1 MDKESDIQ
9 ALKNIRNRL
18 NNDVMSIIDLI
29 TSEFM
34 SGKQDS
40 KFAKGHVPHWG
51 LLRMSIPIAESIG
64 ALLYDNESTVQNLT
78 DIFENNLSSY
88 NLNYKNLAN
97 ILIMLY
103 RHPLIHSDE
112 IRSIKTSGYHIGWSL
127 DITNPMKH
135 LKVIKFKEQ
144 EGRFNIHFDTEEFIH
159 DLNSLLDSLIVRAGN
174 NEWEGKLG
182 ERYIKWTNIDLDDS
196 EQTRKLHIG
205 KSVSKKIRTEEVP
218 MLEDLSKDTSYPD

>member
-1 MDKESDIQ
+1 MGRKDDIQ
-9 ALKNIRNRL
+9 ALKNIKGRL
-18 NNDVMSIIDLI
+18 DDVRSIIELI

-40 KFAKGHVPHWG
+40 KFAKGHVPHWC

-78 DIFENNLSSY
+78 DIFENDLSVYNQNYRNLV
-88 NLNYKNLAN
+88 N

-112 IRSIKTSGYHIGWSL
+112 LRAINTLGYHIGWSL

-135 LKVIKFKEQ
+135 LKVIKFKDQ
-144 EGRFNIHFDTEEFIH
+144 KGRFNIHFDTDEFIN
-159 DLNSLLDSLIVRAGN
+159 DLNSLLDSLIVRAEK

-182 ERYIKWTNIDLDDS
+182 ERYIKWTNIDLDYS
-196 EQTRKLHIG
+196 EQTKRPHKG
-205 KSVSKKIRTEEVP
+205 KYVSEKIKTEEVP

>member
-1 MDKESDIQ
+1 MNKEDDIQ
-9 ALKNIRNRL
+9 ALKNIKGRL
-18 NNDVMSIIDLI
+18 DDVKSIMELI

-34 SGKQDS
+34 SGKQNG

-112 IRSIKTSGYHIGWSL
+112 IRAINTSGYHIGWSL

-135 LKVIKFKEQ
+135 LKVIKFEEQ
-144 EGRFNIHFDTEEFIH
+144 EGRFNIHFDTEEFIN
-159 DLNSLLDSLIVRAGN
+159 DLNSLLDSLIVRAEE
-174 NEWEGKLG
+174 NEWEGNLG
-182 ERYIKWTNIDLDDS
+182 ERYVKWTNIDLDDS
-196 EQTRKLHIG
+196 EQTKKLHIG
-205 KSVSKKIRTEEVP
+205 KSVSEKIRTEEVP
-218 MLEDLSKDTSYPD
+218 MLEELSKDTSYPD